1 MINLQK
7 AFEKASDADEYLE
20 FDRIQNPLHRRRDIA
35 AFLLLDKLVP
45 SGSDAIVQGADHDVI
60 WLDTNIDKLAKV
72 ATEED
77 ILYLYR
83 CGVCLNTDVD
93 CLEMCV

>member
-1 MINLQK
+1 MTNLK
-7 AFEKASDADEYLE
+7 KVFDKLSEAGEYLK

-45 SGSDAIVQGADHDVI
+45 DGDTDIIEGAMSDVV
-60 WLDTNIDKLAKV
+60 WLSVNVDKLAEV

-83 CGVCLNTDVD
+83 CGVRLGDDT
-93 CLEMCV
+93 LEMFT

>member
-1 MINLQK
+1 MINLQE
-7 AFEKASDADEYLE
+7 AFDKLFEADEYLK

-45 SGSDAIVQGADHDVI
+45 DGDTDIIEAASHDVV
-60 WLDTNIDKLAKV
+60 WLSINVEKLAEV

-83 CGVCLNTDVD
+83 CGVRLGDDT
-93 CLEMCV
+93 LEMFT